1 MNVLVQQA
9 ETKAAGAHYVAA
21 IRRLVTTDE
30 TEDRALA
37 GAVSPDKSY
46 VFSGIYL

>member
-1 MNVLVQQA
+1 VDVLVQQA
-9 ETKAAGAHYVAA
+9 EAKAARTHDVTAIRSLVAA
-21 IRRLVTTDE
+21 DE

-37 GAVSPDKSY
+37 GAISTYQSY